1 MLIGIG
7 RTGMRAKPGMATRWR
22 VLLAALCTLP
32 LMHGASAGTKDDLV
46 IGVAQFPSSL
56 HPAIDPEVIKAYVL
70 GFVLRPITAYD
81 KDWRLTCLLCT
92 ELPTLQNGLARIEDL
107 PNGGKGMAVTIK
119 LKPELK
125 WGDGQPVTAKDIE
138 FTWRVGRDP
147 NSGFS
152 NGHPWDRAD
161 RVEVIDDHTAVMHLD
176 KVLASYNEW
185 DSIIPEPTEGPLYAK
200 ASGPGEYIK
209 QTTYNRAPTTP
220 GLYNG
225 PYMVTGYQ
233 SGAQVVLEPNPHWS
247 GQKPAFK
254 RVVIRLIENTAALQA
269 NLLSGDVDMVPG
281 EGVGLTIDQ
290 VIALQKQHPDRFT
303 YIFRP
308 SLTYEHID
316 LQKGNPILADL
327 RVRQALLLAL
337 DRQTLVQKLFEGKQ
351 PVATTWVNP
360 LDPNYTRDVPT
371 YGYDPAKAKALL
383 AEAGWKPASGGVC
396 RNAAGEPLSIQLST
410 TAGNRLRELV
420 EGVLQN
426 QWRAACVD
434 VTIKNEPA
442 RTLFGETLKHRS
454 YPGMVMYA
462 WTSAPRLS
470 PRRTLGS
477 DQIPTEANNYGGS
490 NWLAFSEPR
499 MDADIAKA
507 EAELDIEKQAEIW
520 ADMQRIY
527 AERLPVLPLYYRAD
541 DHVVPTWLKG
551 FAATG
556 SSMTSLWAEAWHP
569 G

>member
-1 MLIGIG
+1 M
-7 RTGMRAKPGMATRWR
+7 
-22 VLLAALCTLP
+22 
-32 LMHGASAGTKDDLV
+32 
-46 IGVAQFPSSL
+46 
-56 HPAIDPEVIKAYVL
+56 
-70 GFVLRPITAYD
+70 
-81 KDWRLTCLLCT
+81 
-92 ELPTLQNGLARIEDL
+92 
-107 PNGGKGMAVTIK
+107 
-119 LKPELK
+119 
-125 WGDGQPVTAKDIE
+125 
-138 FTWRVGRDP
+138 
-147 NSGFS
+147 
-152 NGHPWDRAD
+152 
-161 RVEVIDDHTAVMHLD
+161 D

-209 QTTYNRAPTTP
+209 QTAYNRAPTVP

-225 PYMVTGYQ
+225 PYLITGYQ
-233 SGAQVVLEPNPHWS
+233 SGAQVVLEANPHWS
-247 GQKPAFK
+247 GQQPAFK
-254 RVVIRLIENTAALQA
+254 RIVIRLIENTAALQA

-290 VIALQKQHPDRFT
+290 VIALQKQYPDRFA

-308 SLTYEHID
+308 SLTYEHLD
-316 LQKGNPILADL
+316 LQKDNPILADL
-327 RVRQALLLAL
+327 RVRQALLVAL

-351 PVATTWVNP
+351 PVATSWVNP

-371 YGYDPAKAKALL
+371 YGYDPPKAKALL
-383 AEAGWKPASGGVC
+383 TEAGWKPASGGVC

-426 QWRAACVD
+426 QWKAACVD

-442 RTLFGETLKHRS
+442 RTLFGETLKHRA

-462 WTSAPRLS
+462 WSSAPRLS
-470 PRRTLGS
+470 PRRQLGS
-477 DQIPTEANNYGGS
+477 DQIPSAANNYGGS
-490 NWLAFSEPR
+490 NWIAFSDPR
-499 MDADIAKA
+499 MDADIAAA
-507 EAELDIEKQAEIW
+507 ETELDSEKQVEIW

-527 AERLPVLPLYYRAD
+527 AEQLPVLPLYYRAD